1 MRDQV
6 MGKASLRSKT
16 ESGGVNIL
24 EVFMPDYKA
33 VIKEIES
40 VEIITGLRKP
50 PKRGT
55 RPRVA
60 LG

>member
-1 MRDQV
+1 